1 MLTAK
6 DTKDLSQIYHSTFLR
21 IDFIHFLLM
30 VSSKTQALACLCQ
43 RVCKVW
49 NSPQS
54 SLELQANLYKTA
66 LTSHIPPWT
75 PACLLSAH
83 ITARLNFGY
92 LKLWIL
98 WLCTA
103 QDVSLVSFTWSSAC
117 SQSPMHS
124 LPPFISSE
132 EKGTL
137 KILLCPGVKD
147 QLCVRTQWLP
157 QSPVSTCIGSRRSI
171 WQHFFCPNVQA
182 PCRGG
187 TRRFSSNLMASS
199 ISCEGTANPLIGV
212 LQRPLLFKRA
222 AYCHHIAAHTFGYL
236 TTK

>member
-1 MLTAK
+1 MLTPK

-21 IDFIHFLLM
+21 IDFIHLLLT
-30 VSSKTQALACLCQ
+30 VSSKTQALGCSCQ

-54 SLELQANLYKTA
+54 SLELHANLSETS

-75 PACLLSAH
+75 PAGQLSAH
-83 ITARLNFGY
+83 ITARLNSGY

-103 QDVSLVSFTWSSAC
+103 QDASLVSFTWSSAC

-132 EKGTL
+132 ERGTL

-147 QLCVRTQWLP
+147 QLL
-157 QSPVSTCIGSRRSI
+157 
-171 WQHFFCPNVQA
+171 
-182 PCRGG
+182 
-187 TRRFSSNLMASS
+187 
-199 ISCEGTANPLIGV
+199 
-212 LQRPLLFKRA
+212 
-222 AYCHHIAAHTFGYL
+222 
-236 TTK
+236 